1 MARSKGTGTLIK
13 KGKYYLAKWIV
24 NGQIFYR
31 STKCTKKEDALK
43 KLHEFTHPFQIKSDI
58 EQLENISAK
67 IRSDEHQLSLLNDEF
82 ADCEIKDILDKYYSL
97 ANSNNVSEHTRDL
110 YNAFLVN
117 LLKFISSNKLNVK
130 YVKDVDKQFCE
141 KFLTYQKSKK
151 SSSGYNCELALYK
164 RIWSEFKNLS
174 KHKCFKTNPWDGFKY
189 MSSEGSYRRNL
200 TVEELAKLLQATSDN
215 ELLNLLFCIGLY
227 TGMRKSDC
235 CSLKWCE
242 IDFIKNVICKIP
254 IKTKRKR
261 KEICVPMHDVL
272 RGKLL
277 WHRKRLEDRIARG
290 EEVYDEEKEYVS
302 YDLFRKYNLGSLD
315 PIIRRLFKKVGIKT
329 REKIDGKM
337 KTVVSFHSLR
347 HSFVSMA
354 STAGIPLNI
363 VKHIVGHTT
372 SSMTEHYNHINV
384 LNFSSAIQQLPTIDG
399 FNQNIVDNQKV
410 SIEIDS
416 EIVSKI
422 SRMTSKSIEDILNE
436 FILANEKKASED
448 VVEVL

>member
-13 KGKYYLAKWIV
+13 KGKYYLAKWVV
-24 NGQIFYR
+24 NGRIFYK

-82 ADCEIKDILDKYYSL
+82 ADCEIKDILNKYYSL
-97 ANSNNVSEHTRDL
+97 ANSNTITENTRVL
-110 YNAFLVN
+110 YDAFLVN
-117 LLKFISSNKLNVK
+117 LLKFISNNKLKVK
-130 YVKDVDKQFCE
+130 YVKDVDKTFCE
-141 KFLTYQKSKK
+141 KFLTFQKPKK
-151 SSSGYNCELALYK
+151 SAARYNCELALYK

-174 KHKCFKTNPWDGFKY
+174 KHKCFKTNPWEGFKY
-189 MSSEGSYRRNL
+189 MNDEGSYKRNL

-215 ELLNLLFCIGLY
+215 EILNLLFCIGLY

-235 CSLKWCE
+235 CTLKWCE
-242 IDFIKNVICKIP
+242 IDFVKNIICKVP
-254 IKTKRKR
+254 IKTRKNR
-261 KEICVPMHDVL
+261 KEICVPMHEVL
-272 RGKLL
+272 RNKLL
-277 WHRKRLEDRIARG
+277 WHRKRLEERITKG

-302 YDLFRKYNLGSLD
+302 YELFRKYNIGSLD
-315 PIIRRLFKKVGIKT
+315 PTIRQIFHKVGIKT
-329 REKIDGKM
+329 REKINGKM

-363 VKHIVGHTT
+363 VKHIVGHTS

-384 LNFSSAIQQLPTIDG
+384 LNFSKTIQQLPVIDG
-399 FNQNIVDNQKV
+399 ITNNVVNEKV
-410 SIEIDS
+410 CVEIDS
-416 EIVSKI
+416 AIVSKL
-422 SRMTSKSIEDILNE
+422 SQMTSKSIEEILND
-436 FILANEKKASED
+436 FILANEKKSSGD
-448 VVEVL
+448 VVDVV